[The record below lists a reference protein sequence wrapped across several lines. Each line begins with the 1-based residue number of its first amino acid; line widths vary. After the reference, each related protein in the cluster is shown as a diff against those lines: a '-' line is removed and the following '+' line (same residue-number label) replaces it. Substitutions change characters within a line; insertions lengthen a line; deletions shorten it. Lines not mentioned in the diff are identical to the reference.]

1 MAADND
7 DILAQAEAEVRAE
20 QTKEAK
26 DKLKAQLR
34 KVAAAKSVLANE
46 ERQLEVI
53 KRSISE
59 G

>member
-1 MAADND
+1 MAQDND

-20 QTKEAK
+20 QVKEAK
-26 DKLKAQLR
+26 EKLKAQLR
-34 KVAAAKSVLANE
+34 KVGAAQQVLANE
-46 ERQLEVI
+46 TRQLEVI